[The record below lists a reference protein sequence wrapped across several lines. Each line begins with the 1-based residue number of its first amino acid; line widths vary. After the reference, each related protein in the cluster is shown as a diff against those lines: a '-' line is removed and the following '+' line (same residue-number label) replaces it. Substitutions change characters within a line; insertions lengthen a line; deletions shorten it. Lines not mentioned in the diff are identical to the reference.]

1 MNIDAEL
8 EVLREEWQSG
18 TTVSL
23 DLRQKVARQSRLMR
37 IAVVGDILVTVTIG
51 GGVIAYAVRSTQPDA
66 ILLAIATWL
75 FLAAAWSFSLT
86 VNRGAWSPASMDMA
100 AFLDLSVRRCRGRLT
115 AVRFAA
121 VLFVT
126 EIVFCL
132 GWIYNHSY
140 RQQMPLLRWLLFSSA
155 SIDIVWLITLGFFA
169 GLVWYRRRKRA
180 ELINLLDLQKQME
193 GTT

>member
-66 ILLAIATWL
+66 VLLAIATWL

-132 GWIYNHSY
+132 DWIYNHSY